1 MLSRQQA
8 WPVAVVAV
16 LTMTVSYADRQT
28 LSALA
33 PTLRDVLHMSKE
45 DYGWLMSAFSF
56 AYLFASPLAGWWI
69 DRIGARRGLVASVLA
84 WSTVAA
90 LHAVV
95 PGFATLFALRL
106 ALGVTEGPSFPG
118 AVQTIQRVLPPADRS
133 RGLGFV
139 FSGSSLGAMIAPQL
153 AGFLF
158 DQAGWRLAFL
168 GSAAVGLVW
177 VPLWLALTNRR
188 SIAAQLD
195 TPSEATREKPRY
207 IDLASHP
214 AMIRALL
221 AIFAVAPAI
230 GFVLYWTS
238 DLLVKQLGV
247 PQGDVGHY
255 LWLPPLCLDAGAI
268 AFGDLLART
277 RKPHFLFA
285 LAALLTTTLALLPL
299 VATPWQVIAI
309 GGVTVAGGGAIYT
322 LVTAELLSAMP
333 PQIAS
338 SAGGLVA
345 CGQSLS
351 LIITNPLIGRVADS
365 YGSYDIPAVALAV
378 WVLPG
383 AVAWWAWRPRGMR

>member
-8 WPVAVVAV
+8 WPVAAVAV
-16 LTMTVSYADRQT
+16 MTMTVSYADRST
-28 LSALA
+28 LAALA
-33 PTLRDVLHMSKE
+33 PTVRDALHISKE
-45 DYGWLMSAFSF
+45 GYGWLQSAFSIS
-56 AYLFASPLAGWWI
+56 YLFATPLSGWWI

-90 LHAVV
+90 MHALV

-106 ALGVTEGPSFPG
+106 ALGITEGPSFPG
-118 AVQTIQRVLPPADRS
+118 AVQTMQRVLPPEDRA

-139 FSGSSLGAMIAPQL
+139 FSGSSLGAMVAPLL
-153 AGFLF
+153 AGWLF

-168 GSAAVGLVW
+168 GSTLVGLVW
-177 VPLWLALTNRR
+177 VPLWLALTHRR
-188 SIAAQLD
+188 EVAAQLD
-195 TPSEATREKPRY
+195 APGEVSAPKPRY

-214 AMIRALL
+214 AMIRALI

-230 GFVLYWTS
+230 GFVFSWS
-238 DLLVKQLGV
+238 SEVIVKQLGV
-247 PQGDVGHY
+247 DQGDVGHY

-277 RKPHFLFA
+277 RKPHLLFA
-285 LAALLTTTLALLPL
+285 IAALLATTLALLPL
-299 VATPWQVIAI
+299 ATTPWQAIAFGSVSI
-309 GGVTVAGGGAIYT
+309 AGGGAIYT
-322 LVTAELLSAMP
+322 LVTAELLAAMP
-333 PQIAS
+333 PHVAS

-351 LIITNPLIGRVADS
+351 LIIANPLIGRAADY
-365 YGSYDIPAVALAV
+365 YGSYDAVAVALGA

>member
-8 WPVAVVAV
+8 WPVAIVAM
-16 LTMTVSYADRQT
+16 LTMTVSYADRST
-28 LSALA
+28 LAALA
-33 PTLRDVLHMSKE
+33 PTVRDALDISKE
-45 DYGWLMSAFSF
+45 GYGWLTSAFSI
-56 AYLFASPLAGWWI
+56 AYLFATPLSGWWI
-69 DRIGARRGLVASVLA
+69 DRLGARRGLVASVLA
-84 WSTVAA
+84 WSSVAA
-90 LHAVV
+90 LHALV
-95 PGFATLFALRL
+95 PGFATLFVLRL

-118 AVQTIQRVLPPADRS
+118 AVQTMQRVLPPEDRA
-133 RGLGFV
+133 RGLGLV
-139 FSGSSLGAMIAPQL
+139 FSGSSIGAMIAPPL
-153 AGFLF
+153 AGWLF

-177 VPLWLALTNRR
+177 LPLWLALTGRR
-188 SIAAQLD
+188 VVAAHLD
-195 TPSEATREKPRY
+195 SPGEAAGEKPRY

-230 GFVLYWTS
+230 GFVLYWSS

-247 PQGDVGHY
+247 DQGDVGHY

-277 RKPHFLFA
+277 RRPHLLFA
-285 LAALLTTTLALLPL
+285 IAALLATTLALQPL
-299 VATPWQVIAI
+299 ATTAWQAIAV
-309 GGVTVAGGGAIYT
+309 GGVSIVGGGAIYT
-322 LVTAELLSAMP
+322 LVTAELLAAMP
-333 PQIAS
+333 PQVAS

-351 LIITNPLIGRVADS
+351 LIIANPLIGRAADH
-365 YGSYDIPAVALAV
+365 YGNYDAVAVALAV

-383 AVAWWAWRPRGMR
+383 AVLWWAWRPRSMR